1 MKYPNSCL
9 LILHD
14 LAVART
20 AISSVVPPAKIPLA
34 VVESSITKLVDFLY
48 NSCIIHCMGNQT
60 DYFERIGYRA
70 KYQIGDRVFGHWN
83 KIPFVGTVGN
93 DRVID
98 KTGPQVTIHLDLPIR
113 YEKQTR
119 NVIVVKHRDITK
131 LTQM

>member
-1 MKYPNSCL
+1 MIANELQY
-9 LILHD
+9 
-14 LAVART
+14 
-20 AISSVVPPAKIPLA
+20 AKIPLA
-34 VVESSITKLVDFLY
+34 VVESSITKPVDFSHD
-48 NSCIIHCMGNQT
+48 SCIIHCMGNQT

-98 KTGPQVTIHLDLPIR
+98 KTGPQVTIHLDLPIKF
-113 YEKQTR
+113 EQQVR

>member
-1 MKYPNSCL
+1 MIANELQY
-9 LILHD
+9 
-14 LAVART
+14 
-20 AISSVVPPAKIPLA
+20 AKTLLA
-34 VVESSITKLVDFLY
+34 VVKSSITKLVDFLH
-48 NSCIIHCMGNQT
+48 NPCIIRCMGNQT

-98 KTGPQVTIHLDLPIR
+98 KTGPQVTIHLDLPIKH
-113 YEKQTR
+113 EQQVR

-131 LTQM
+131 LTEM

>member
-1 MKYPNSCL
+1 MIANELQY
-9 LILHD
+9 
-14 LAVART
+14 
-20 AISSVVPPAKIPLA
+20 AKIPLA
-34 VVESSITKLVDFLY
+34 AVESSITELVDFLY
-48 NSCIIHCMGNQT
+48 NLCIIRCMGNQT

-70 KYQIGDRVFGHWN
+70 KYQIGDRVFGHWS

-98 KTGPQVTIHLDLPIR
+98 KTGPQVTIHLDLPIKH
-113 YEKQTR
+113 EQQVR

>member
-1 MKYPNSCL
+1 VIANELQY
-9 LILHD
+9 
-14 LAVART
+14 
-20 AISSVVPPAKIPLA
+20 AKILPA

-48 NSCIIHCMGNQT
+48 NLCIIRCMGNQT
-60 DYFERIGYRA
+60 DYFQRIGYKA

-98 KTGPQVTIHLDLPIR
+98 KTGPQVTIHLDLPIKH
-113 YEKQTR
+113 EQQVR
-119 NVIVVKHRDITK
+119 NVIVVRHRDITK

>member
-1 MKYPNSCL
+1 MIANELQY
-9 LILHD
+9 
-14 LAVART
+14 
-20 AISSVVPPAKIPLA
+20 AKIPLA
-34 VVESSITKLVDFLY
+34 VVESSITELVDFLY
-48 NSCIIHCMGNQT
+48 NLCIIRCMGNQT

-98 KTGPQVTIHLDLPIR
+98 KTGPQVTIHLDLPIKH
-113 YEKQTR
+113 EQQVR
-119 NVIVVKHRDITK
+119 NVIVVQHRDITK